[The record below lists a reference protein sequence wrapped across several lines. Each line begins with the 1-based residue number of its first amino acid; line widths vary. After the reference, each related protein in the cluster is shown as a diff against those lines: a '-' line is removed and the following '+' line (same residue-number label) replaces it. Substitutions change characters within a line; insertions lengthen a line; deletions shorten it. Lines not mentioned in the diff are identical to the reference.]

1 MAFVIVVEGQTFLY
15 WHVDSNNKSVSVNSA
30 QYIKSVIEVL
40 DDIPLNKLSNYIW
53 QQDGAPVH
61 TSRYSLGFLKC
72 IFKDRIISR
81 LARIVTMPEWSAHSP
96 DLNPLDFTFWSQAM
110 QKVWEAKPQSIPELK
125 TVVEIFFKNLEP
137 DFVKKCVLNIKKRAA
152 LCVKEKGSHFEHLL

>member
-1 MAFVIVVEGQTFLY
+1 
-15 WHVDSNNKSVSVNSA
+15 
-30 QYIKSVIEVL
+30 
-40 DDIPLNKLSNYIW
+40 
-53 QQDGAPVH
+53 
-61 TSRYSLGFLKC
+61 
-72 IFKDRIISR
+72 
-81 LARIVTMPEWSAHSP
+81 
-96 DLNPLDFTFWSQAM
+96 M